1 MQLYHPSA
9 SLLFLFL
16 FSFFWSFSEAP
27 VPITIFG
34 RVSHGVRQIESTS
47 SSLKTFPDNT
57 EERDLGSPTLVL
69 YSCQSPR
76 DSTFPTTLFPS
87 VALEIFHMD
96 MCDEISVRL

>member
-1 MQLYHPSA
+1 MQLYHPYT
-9 SLLFLFL
+9 SLLFF
-16 FSFFWSFSEAP
+16 FFFFFWAF
-27 VPITIFG
+27 
-34 RVSHGVRQIESTS
+34 RKLQYSHGVRQIESTS

-69 YSCQSPR
+69 YSCQSPQ

-96 MCDEISVRL
+96 KCDEISVRL

>member
-9 SLLFLFL
+9 SLLFFFFL
-16 FSFFWSFSEAP
+16 GFPEAP

-69 YSCQSPR
+69 YSCQSHR
-76 DSTFPTTLFPS
+76 GPTLLTSLF
-87 VALEIFHMD
+87 ALIGLNTM
-96 MCDEISVRL
+96 S